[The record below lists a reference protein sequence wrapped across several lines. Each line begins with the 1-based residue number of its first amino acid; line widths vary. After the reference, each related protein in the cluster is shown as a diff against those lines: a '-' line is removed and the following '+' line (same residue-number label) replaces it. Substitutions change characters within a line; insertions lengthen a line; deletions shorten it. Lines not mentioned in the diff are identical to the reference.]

1 MGLKDMFKQITLNKY
16 KIKSRLN
23 RAKKI
28 FKTNIKWKLQSD
40 IKAIMYRKNTHS
52 SIQPKQK

>member
-1 MGLKDMFKQITLNKY
+1 MFKQITLNKY